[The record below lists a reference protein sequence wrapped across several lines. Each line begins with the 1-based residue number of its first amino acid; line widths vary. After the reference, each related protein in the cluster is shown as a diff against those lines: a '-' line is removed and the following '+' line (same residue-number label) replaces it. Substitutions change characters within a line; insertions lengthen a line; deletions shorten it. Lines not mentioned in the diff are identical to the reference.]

1 MFEIDAKQEKSI
13 IHEMDEKIQW
23 MYHGRENLQVVI
35 DTHKIKKM
43 FSQNYFANI
52 LKLINIT
59 YCHTIQVKIWYL

>member
-1 MFEIDAKQEKSI
+1 
-13 IHEMDEKIQW
+13 
-23 MYHGRENLQVVI
+23 MYHGRENLQGVI